1 MFEILRVLQTDV
13 MNQLESDVH
22 LPVVAV
28 RVELGHLDH
37 GHPRPLEHL
46 PRGWRGPL
54 LHCLLQG
61 GLANIYF
68 EY

>member
-1 MFEILRVLQTDV
+1 MFEILRVQQTDV

-37 GHPRPLEHL
+37 GHPRTLEHL
-46 PRGWRGPL
+46 PGSWRGRL

-61 GLANIYF
+61 DIVNI
-68 EY
+68 